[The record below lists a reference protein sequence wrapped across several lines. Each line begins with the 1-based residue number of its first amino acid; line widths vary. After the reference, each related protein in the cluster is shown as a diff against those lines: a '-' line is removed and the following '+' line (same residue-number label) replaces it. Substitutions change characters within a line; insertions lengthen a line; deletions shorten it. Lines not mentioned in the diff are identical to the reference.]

1 MLIHVA
7 NKFSVPC
14 YMQSPESLSN
24 KAFRALYMNDENS
37 DVPFEMR
44 YENLIF
50 DIQMFRLEI

>member
-14 YMQSPESLSN
+14 YMQSPESLLN

-37 DVPFEMR
+37 DVPLEMR
-44 YENLIF
+44 YENPTSDL
-50 DIQMFRLEI
+50 QMFRSEI